1 MGFFGRKKD
10 KEKEK
15 EKKGG
20 LFGWM
25 KRKQA
30 DEPEREEQIVEPE
43 LETDTDDVAAQM
55 LAEREAARQAET
67 EQWREA
73 AEAEIAADQAEAA
86 ALAAK
91 AAQDE
96 LLTEEEDSEA
106 ENEEDEDEEE
116 PIAVTFQPEEA
127 ESEAEEA
134 EPETVKV
141 EPEAV
146 AEPETVKVE
155 PEAVAEPETVESE
168 PEAVAEP
175 ETVETELEEVTEP
188 ETVESELEEVAESET
203 VESELEEVAEP
214 ETVEPEPE
222 EVAEPETVEP
232 EPEEIAEPET
242 VESELEEVA
251 EPETVETEPKE
262 VAEPETVETEPEEVA
277 EPETVETEPEEVA
290 ELETEESESEELD
303 ETEAEASEPE
313 EFDETEAEASEPEE
327 PQEPEKKKKK
337 GFFEKIRDG
346 LRKTKDSVIAKMQL
360 VLNAFTKID
369 EDLFD
374 QLEETMIM
382 GDMGAETSIEICDQL
397 RKRVKERGIT
407 DPKQIMGLIQEIIGE
422 MLGEDQTLQLQTKP
436 SVIMVIG
443 VNGAGKT
450 TTIGKLCHQLKE
462 DGKKV
467 IVAAADTFRAAAI
480 DQLEVWTDRA
490 GVELVKHAE
499 GSDPA
504 AVVYDAIEAAKARN
518 CDVLICDTAGRLH
531 NKKNLMQELAKINRI
546 IENKAAGCD
555 KEILLVLDATTGQN
569 AVNQARL
576 FKEVADITGIVLTK
590 LDGTAKGG
598 IIVSIK
604 NELEIPVKL
613 IGVGEKIDDLQPF
626 HARDFVNALF
636 ETEER
641 K

>member
-43 LETDTDDVAAQM
+43 PETDTDDVAAQM

-67 EQWREA
+67 EQWREE

-106 ENEEDEDEEE
+106 DAEDEEDDEE
-116 PIAVTFQPEEA
+116 PIAVTFKPEED
-127 ESEAEEA
+127 
-134 EPETVKV
+134 
-141 EPEAV
+141 
-146 AEPETVKVE
+146 
-155 PEAVAEPETVESE
+155 E

-175 ETVETELEEVTEP
+175 ETVETEPEEI
-188 ETVESELEEVAESET
+188 
-203 VESELEEVAEP
+203 AEP

-222 EVAEPETVEP
+222 EDAEPGAVEP
-232 EPEEIAEPET
+232 EPE
-242 VESELEEVA
+242 VVA
-251 EPETVETEPKE
+251 EPETVETEPE
-262 VAEPETVETEPEEVA
+262 EDAEPETVETEPEEVA
-277 EPETVETEPEEVA
+277 EPETVEVEPEEVA
-290 ELETEESESEELD
+290 EPETVEV
-303 ETEAEASEPE
+303 EPE
-313 EFDETEAEASEPEE
+313 EVAEPEAVEVEPEAVAEPETVEPEPEE
-327 PQEPEKKKKK
+327 VVEPEKKKKK

>member
-43 LETDTDDVAAQM
+43 PETDTDDVAAQM

-67 EQWREA
+67 EQWREE

-106 ENEEDEDEEE
+106 DAEDEEDEE

-146 AEPETVKVE
+146 AEPETVETE
-155 PEAVAEPETVESE
+155 PEEIA
-168 PEAVAEP
+168 
-175 ETVETELEEVTEP
+175 EP
-188 ETVESELEEVAESET
+188 ETVESELEAVAESET

-222 EVAEPETVEP
+222 EVAEPETIEP
-232 EPEEIAEPET
+232 
-242 VESELEEVA
+242 
-251 EPETVETEPKE
+251 
-262 VAEPETVETEPEEVA
+262 EPEEVA
-277 EPETVETEPEEVA
+277 EPET
-290 ELETEESESEELD
+290 EESESEEVAEP
-303 ETEAEASEPE
+303 ETEASEPE

>member
-25 KRKQA
+25 KRKQT
-30 DEPEREEQIVEPE
+30 DEPEREAQIVEPE
-43 LETDTDDVAAQM
+43 PETDTDDVAAQM

-67 EQWREA
+67 EQWREE

-106 ENEEDEDEEE
+106 DAEDEEDEDDEE

-127 ESEAEEA
+127 DSEAEE
-134 EPETVKV
+134 
-141 EPEAV
+141 
-146 AEPETVKVE
+146 
-155 PEAVAEPETVESE
+155 
-168 PEAVAEP
+168 
-175 ETVETELEEVTEP
+175 TEP
-188 ETVESELEEVAESET
+188 EEVAEPET

-222 EVAEPETVEP
+222 EVAEPETVET
-232 EPEEIAEPET
+232 EPEEVAEPET
-242 VESELEEVA
+242 VEPEPEEVA
-251 EPETVETEPKE
+251 EPETEEVEPEEVAEPETEESESEEVTELETVETEPKE
-262 VAEPETVETEPEEVA
+262 VAEPETVETEPEEIAEPETVETEPEEVT

-290 ELETEESESEELD
+290 EPETEESESEEVTEP
-303 ETEAEASEPE
+303 ETEEVEPE
-313 EFDETEAEASEPEE
+313 EVAEPETEESESEEVAEPETEESEPEE

-613 IGVGEKIDDLQPF
+613 IGVGEKIDDLQSF

>member
-43 LETDTDDVAAQM
+43 PETDTDDIAAQM

-67 EQWREA
+67 EQWREE

-91 AAQDE
+91 AAQDK
-96 LLTEEEDSEA
+96 LLTEGEDSEA
-106 ENEEDEDEEE
+106 DAEDEDDEE

-141 EPEAV
+141 EPE
-146 AEPETVKVE
+146 TVE
-155 PEAVAEPETVESE
+155 PE
-168 PEAVAEP
+168 PEA
-175 ETVETELEEVTEP
+175 
-188 ETVESELEEVAESET
+188 VAESET
-203 VESELEEVAEP
+203 VE
-214 ETVEPEPE
+214 PEPE
-222 EVAEPETVEP
+222 AVAEL
-232 EPEEIAEPET
+232 ET

-251 EPETVETEPKE
+251 EPETVETEPE
-262 VAEPETVETEPEEVA
+262 EIAEPETVETEPEEVA
-277 EPETVETEPEEVA
+277 EPETEEVEPEEVA
-290 ELETEESESEELD
+290 EPETEESESEELD

-313 EFDETEAEASEPEE
+313 G

>member
-43 LETDTDDVAAQM
+43 PETDTDDVAAQM

-67 EQWREA
+67 EQWREE
-73 AEAEIAADQAEAA
+73 AEAEIAADQVEAA

-106 ENEEDEDEEE
+106 ENEEDEEE
-116 PIAVTFQPEEA
+116 PIVVTFQPEEA
-127 ESEAEEA
+127 DSEAEET
-134 EPETVKV
+134 EPE
-141 EPEAV
+141 E
-146 AEPETVKVE
+146 
-155 PEAVAEPETVESE
+155 
-168 PEAVAEP
+168 VAEP
-175 ETVETELEEVTEP
+175 ETVETELEEIT
-188 ETVESELEEVAESET
+188 
-203 VESELEEVAEP
+203 
-214 ETVEPEPE
+214 
-222 EVAEPETVEP
+222 
-232 EPEEIAEPET
+232 
-242 VESELEEVA
+242 
-251 EPETVETEPKE
+251 EPETVETELEEITEPEIVETELEE
-262 VAEPETVETEPEEVA
+262 VTEPETVETEPEEVA
-277 EPETVETEPEEVA
+277 EPETVETEPEEIAEPETEEVEPEEVA
-290 ELETEESESEELD
+290 EPETEESESEEVAEP
-303 ETEAEASEPE
+303 ETEESEPEEVAEPEAEASESE
-313 EFDETEAEASEPEE
+313 ELDETEAEASEPEE

>member
-43 LETDTDDVAAQM
+43 PETDTDDIAAQM

-67 EQWREA
+67 EQWREE

-106 ENEEDEDEEE
+106 DAEDEEDEDDEE

-127 ESEAEEA
+127 ESEAEE
-134 EPETVKV
+134 V
-141 EPEAV
+141 
-146 AEPETVKVE
+146 EPETVKVE
-155 PEAVAEPETVESE
+155 PEAVAEPETVEPE
-168 PEAVAEP
+168 PEAVAES
-175 ETVETELEEVTEP
+175 ETE
-188 ETVESELEEVAESET
+188 ESES
-203 VESELEEVAEP
+203 EEVAEP
-214 ETVEPEPE
+214 ETEEVEPE
-222 EVAEPETVEP
+222 EVAEPETE
-232 EPEEIAEPET
+232 
-242 VESELEEVA
+242 ESESEEVA
-251 EPETVETEPKE
+251 EP
-262 VAEPETVETEPEEVA
+262 
-277 EPETVETEPEEVA
+277 
-290 ELETEESESEELD
+290 ETEESESEELD

-313 EFDETEAEASEPEE
+313 G

>member
-1 MGFFGRKKD
+1 M
-10 KEKEK
+10 
-15 EKKGG
+15 
-20 LFGWM
+20 
-25 KRKQA
+25 
-30 DEPEREEQIVEPE
+30 VE
-43 LETDTDDVAAQM
+43 A
-55 LAEREAARQAET
+55 
-67 EQWREA
+67 
-73 AEAEIAADQAEAA
+73 
-86 ALAAK
+86 
-91 AAQDE
+91 
-96 LLTEEEDSEA
+96 
-106 ENEEDEDEEE
+106 
-116 PIAVTFQPEEA
+116 
-127 ESEAEEA
+127 
-134 EPETVKV
+134 

-146 AEPETVKVE
+146 AEPEMVE
-155 PEAVAEPETVESE
+155 AE

-188 ETVESELEEVAESET
+188 ETVEP
-203 VESELEEVAEP
+203 EP

-222 EVAEPETVEP
+222 TVEAEPE
-232 EPEEIAEPET
+232 A
-242 VESELEEVA
+242 
-251 EPETVETEPKE
+251 
-262 VAEPETVETEPEEVA
+262 VAEPETVETEPEAVAEPETMETEPEAVAEPEIVETEPETVA
-277 EPETVETEPEEVA
+277 EPETVEVESEAVA
-290 ELETEESESEELD
+290 ELETEEVESEEF
-303 ETEAEASEPE
+303 EEP
-313 EFDETEAEASEPEE
+313 EASEPEE

>member
-43 LETDTDDVAAQM
+43 PETDTDDVAAQM

-67 EQWREA
+67 EQWREE

-106 ENEEDEDEEE
+106 DAEDEEDDEE
-116 PIAVTFQPEEA
+116 PIAVTF
-127 ESEAEEA
+127 
-134 EPETVKV
+134 K
-141 EPEAV
+141 
-146 AEPETVKVE
+146 
-155 PEAVAEPETVESE
+155 
-168 PEAVAEP
+168 
-175 ETVETELEEVTEP
+175 
-188 ETVESELEEVAESET
+188 
-203 VESELEEVAEP
+203 
-214 ETVEPEPE
+214 PE
-222 EVAEPETVEP
+222 EV
-232 EPEEIAEPET
+232 
-242 VESELEEVA
+242 
-251 EPETVETEPKE
+251 EPKE

-277 EPETVETEPEEVA
+277 EPETVETEPEEITEPETEPEEIA
-290 ELETEESESEELD
+290 EPETVETEPEEVIEPETVETESEEVIEPETVETEPEEIAEPETEEVEPEAVAEPETVETEPEEVAEPETVETESEELD
-303 ETEAEASEPE
+303 ETEP
-313 EFDETEAEASEPEE
+313 EASEPEE

-546 IENKAAGCD
+546 IENKAVGCD

>member
-43 LETDTDDVAAQM
+43 PETDTDDVAAQM

-67 EQWREA
+67 EQWREE

-106 ENEEDEDEEE
+106 DAEDEEDDEE

-146 AEPETVKVE
+146 AEPETV
-155 PEAVAEPETVESE
+155 
-168 PEAVAEP
+168 
-175 ETVETELEEVTEP
+175 
-188 ETVESELEEVAESET
+188 
-203 VESELEEVAEP
+203 
-214 ETVEPEPE
+214 
-222 EVAEPETVEP
+222 
-232 EPEEIAEPET
+232 
-242 VESELEEVA
+242 ESELEEVA
-251 EPETVETEPKE
+251 EPETVETELEE

-277 EPETVETEPEEVA
+277 EPETVETESEEVAEPETVEPEPEEVA
-290 ELETEESESEELD
+290 EP

-313 EFDETEAEASEPEE
+313 EFDETEAEASESEE

-422 MLGEDQTLQLQTKP
+422 MLGEDQMLQLQTKP

>member
-43 LETDTDDVAAQM
+43 PETDTDDVAAQM

-67 EQWREA
+67 EQWREE

-106 ENEEDEDEEE
+106 DAEDEDDEE

-134 EPETVKV
+134 EPE
-141 EPEAV
+141 E
-146 AEPETVKVE
+146 
-155 PEAVAEPETVESE
+155 VAEPETVEPE
-168 PEAVAEP
+168 PEAVAESETVETEPEEIAEP
-175 ETVETELEEVTEP
+175 ETVETELEEV
-188 ETVESELEEVAESET
+188 
-203 VESELEEVAEP
+203 
-214 ETVEPEPE
+214 
-222 EVAEPETVEP
+222 
-232 EPEEIAEPET
+232 AEPET
-242 VESELEEVA
+242 VESESEA
-251 EPETVETEPKE
+251 
-262 VAEPETVETEPEEVA
+262 VAEPETVETEPEAVA
-277 EPETVETEPEEVA
+277 EP
-290 ELETEESESEELD
+290 ETEESESEEL
-303 ETEAEASEPE
+303 
-313 EFDETEAEASEPEE
+313 DETEAEASEPEE

>member
-43 LETDTDDVAAQM
+43 PETDTDDVAAQM

-67 EQWREA
+67 EQWREE
-73 AEAEIAADQAEAA
+73 AEAEIAADQVEAA

-106 ENEEDEDEEE
+106 ENEEDEEE
-116 PIAVTFQPEEA
+116 PIVVTFQPEEA
-127 ESEAEEA
+127 DSEAEE
-134 EPETVKV
+134 T
-141 EPEAV
+141 
-146 AEPETVKVE
+146 
-155 PEAVAEPETVESE
+155 
-168 PEAVAEP
+168 
-175 ETVETELEEVTEP
+175 
-188 ETVESELEEVAESET
+188 
-203 VESELEEVAEP
+203 
-214 ETVEPEPE
+214 EPE
-222 EVAEPETVEP
+222 EV
-232 EPEEIAEPET
+232 AEPET

-251 EPETVETEPKE
+251 EPETVETEPEE
-262 VAEPETVETEPEEVA
+262 VTEPEIVESELEEVTEPETVETELEEVTELETVESELEEVAEPETEESESEEVA
-277 EPETVETEPEEVA
+277 EPETVETEPEEVT
-290 ELETEESESEELD
+290 ELETVETESEEVAEPEAEASESEEL
-303 ETEAEASEPE
+303 
-313 EFDETEAEASEPEE
+313 DETEAEASEPEE

>member
-43 LETDTDDVAAQM
+43 PETDTDDVAAQM

-67 EQWREA
+67 EQWREE

-106 ENEEDEDEEE
+106 DAEDEDDEE

-146 AEPETVKVE
+146 AEPETV
-155 PEAVAEPETVESE
+155 ESE
-168 PEAVAEP
+168 PEAVAES
-175 ETVETELEEVTEP
+175 

-203 VESELEEVAEP
+203 VETELEEVAEP
-214 ETVEPEPE
+214 ETEGVEPE
-222 EVAEPETVEP
+222 EVAEPEED
-232 EPEEIAEPET
+232 AEP
-242 VESELEEVA
+242 
-251 EPETVETEPKE
+251 
-262 VAEPETVETEPEEVA
+262 
-277 EPETVETEPEEVA
+277 
-290 ELETEESESEELD
+290 ETEESESEEL
-303 ETEAEASEPE
+303 
-313 EFDETEAEASEPEE
+313 DETEAEASEPEE